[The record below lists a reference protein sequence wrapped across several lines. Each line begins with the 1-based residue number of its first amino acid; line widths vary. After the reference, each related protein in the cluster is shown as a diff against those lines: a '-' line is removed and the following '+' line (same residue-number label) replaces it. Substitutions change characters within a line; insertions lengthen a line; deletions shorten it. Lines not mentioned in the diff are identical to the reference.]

1 MLCKFY
7 AADNSVLSGTSDVW
21 NHAYRTSGFLSST
34 FDAWSDCIF
43 LSQCQLNK

>member
-21 NHAYRTSGFLSST
+21 NHAYRTSGFLFPPLMHGPIVFFCHSVS
-34 FDAWSDCIF
+34 
-43 LSQCQLNK
+43 